1 MKWNLFFTCFLLLF
15 SLQIAGQNVSRAY
28 KNYEEGDYARAL
40 EILNKAYSSDS
51 LDPAVNFGLAMVY
64 SNPKFE
70 NKDYFRAWKYVQV
83 ADVNFKA
90 LTEDEKKS
98 LGEFLFNLEEHKST
112 HPLRQKFDL
121 HRSDIENKLIKYVR
135 EENDMNMINEF
146 IRDFPHSIFYENV
159 IHIRNYI
166 LYSKAASENT
176 LEGYNQFIHDFPDAA
191 QVPQAISRRNRL
203 AFEQAKASE
212 KVEVMNRFI
221 SDYPDAEQLLEA
233 GKLRNQWAFEKAK
246 SINTI
251 EGYDEFIRS
260 YPDAV
265 QVSTA
270 LKLQKQLVFEKA
282 KQINTFEAYADFL
295 RKYPEAEQYVDVF
308 NLMASALGD
317 KILKE
322 VKYPVQNIAWIKA
335 FDNYGK
341 DDHAA
346 SLLSCPDGSVVLIG
360 ATIDD
365 SLHSE
370 QGWFVKFD
378 PSMKMVWTKNYGK
391 LLGVSLSAAVL
402 STSGNILA
410 GGYDLKNPVFK
421 DSGSWYIKLNPQGF
435 KYYDR
440 EVNGTN
446 IRTMA
451 CTNGDAYVFGGTE
464 RDTSGQSHYWI
475 QVLKDSGKRLWDRTY
490 SGKGEISCVKTDG
503 NGKIYFAAGRW
514 AAKTDNNGYIQ
525 WEYIPQQQD
534 SLLAMDIAKTGD
546 VVLAGTDGTKQ
557 LVVTRLNSLGK
568 PAGRYVFPSIANL
581 AQVAGI
587 RLSASGEMFVI
598 GNSPDYAVCAR
609 ISNKGQLLNEYR
621 FVSPYHNEL
630 KDFIFDSD
638 GKPVLLIQNQRP
650 ATGEDIIMLK
660 LK

>member
-1 MKWNLFFTCFLLLF
+1 MKWSLFIICFLWF
-15 SLQIAGQNVSRAY
+15 ISLQLAGQNVSRAY
-28 KNYEEGDYARAL
+28 RNYEEGDYARAL
-40 EILNKAYSSDS
+40 EILKKAYASDS

-70 NKDYFRAWKYVQV
+70 NKDFFRAWKYVQV
-83 ADVNFKA
+83 ADANFKA

-135 EENDMNMINEF
+135 EENDMSMINEF

-176 LEGYNQFIHDFPDAA
+176 LDGYNQFIHDYPDAA

-203 AFEQAKASE
+203 AFDQARASG
-212 KVEVMNRFI
+212 KVESMNRFI

-233 GKLRNQWAFEKAK
+233 EKLRNQWAFEKAK
-246 SINTI
+246 SVNTI
-251 EGYDEFIRS
+251 EGYDEFIRL

-270 LKLQKQLVFEKA
+270 QKLQKQLVFEKA

-317 KILKE
+317 KILRE
-322 VKYPVQNIAWIKA
+322 VQYPVQNIAWIKA

-346 SLLSCPDGSVVLIG
+346 SLLSYPDGSFVLVG
-360 ATIDD
+360 TTTDD

-370 QGWFVKFD
+370 QGWFVRFD
-378 PSMKMVWTKNYGK
+378 PSMKMLWTKNYGK
-391 LLGVSLSAAVL
+391 LLGISLSSAVL
-402 STSGNILA
+402 SPAGNIVA

-421 DSGSWYIKLNPQGF
+421 DSGAWYIKLNPQGF

-440 EVNGTN
+440 EADGTN

-451 CTNGDAYVFGGTE
+451 CTNGDAYIFGGTAK
-464 RDTSGQSHYWI
+464 DSSGLHHYWI
-475 QVLKDSGKRLWDRTY
+475 QVLKDTGKRLWNRTY
-490 SGKGEISCVKTDG
+490 SGKGEISSVKTDA

-514 AAKTDNNGYIQ
+514 AVKTDNNGYIL
-525 WEYIPQQQD
+525 WEYTPQQQD
-534 SLLAMDIAKTGD
+534 SLLSLDIARTGD

-568 PAGRYVFPSIANL
+568 PTARYVFPSIANL
-581 AQVAGI
+581 DQITAI
-587 RLSASGEMFVI
+587 RISASGEWFVI
-598 GNSPDYAVCAR
+598 GNSPGYAVCAR
-609 ISNKGQLLNEYR
+609 ISDKGQLLNEYR
-621 FVSPYHNEL
+621 FNTPFHNEI
-630 KDFIFDSD
+630 KDIILASD
-638 GKPVLLIQNQRP
+638 GKPVLLIQNKRP
-650 ATGEDIIMLK
+650 ATGDDIILLK